1 MTGRFVLAGTA
12 DNRATCTSTRN
23 GFCCDGV
30 TFSKR
35 SSDVPEQI
43 FRIIVML
50 TGSASTF
57 ADRLSSVANPFPRE
71 S

>member
-1 MTGRFVLAGTA
+1 
-12 DNRATCTSTRN
+12 
-23 GFCCDGV
+23 
-30 TFSKR
+30 
-35 SSDVPEQI
+35 
-43 FRIIVML
+43 VML